1 MADRID
7 SFKVIC
13 SGGLNSNENHL
24 DLSDNKPGA
33 ATRLVNYEPS
43 LFGGYRR
50 VEGFE
55 LYDADYPEVDD
66 VNNAGSA
73 EGKVLGLAIFKDD
86 VSNLT
91 KIIAARKDV
100 GATTYSFYYYTP
112 LIGWRPFTLDHSIV
126 RNTTDGVRT
135 VEKLR
140 HVSFN
145 FGTGNRICFVDGVN
159 PAIVYDG
166 QHWEE
171 LRSTGTGGNPAD
183 AGHTTNTG
191 GGDQCLDAPA
201 LVDVFANHL
210 FLAGDETNRAT
221 IAHSAPTNTA
231 SPYGYYDFTNANAA
245 GQLAAGFD
253 VVQIKPFR
261 DNLFVFGSNGIKKVA
276 ADVTSGFVTDQVTAN
291 VGCISRD
298 SVLEIGGDLMFLAPD
313 GFRPVAGTARIGD
326 VELETVSK
334 SIQGLLVNTIQNFNM
349 DTINGVVIR
358 SKSQIRYFVGDDTI
372 DTPDS
377 LGIIGGLSDSTGSI
391 SWEFGELLGIRAS
404 CATSDYIGTEEFVLH
419 GDYDGKVYRQERNT
433 TFNGADIVAVYAT
446 PYLDFG
452 ETEERKVL
460 RKINT
465 FIRAEGP
472 LEMNL
477 SVAFDWGDYNTAR
490 PSTYSQASE
499 GGPTVFGGRNIT
511 YNGANVVYGGSSKP
525 IMTSDIQG
533 SGFSIKATY
542 VTVGNF
548 EPYSIQG
555 IVFEYSTAGRR

>member
-55 LYDADYPEVDD
+55 LYDAAYPEVDD

-221 IAHSAPTNTA
+221 IAHSAPTNSA
-231 SPYGYYDFTNANAA
+231 SPYGYYAFTNANAA

-334 SIQGLLVNTIQNFNM
+334 SIQGLLVNTIQNFDM

-404 CATSDYIGTEEFVLH
+404 CATSDYIGTEEFVIH

-490 PSTYSQASE
+490 PSTYSQSSE

-542 VTVGNF
+542 VTVGDF

>member
-55 LYDADYPEVDD
+55 LYDAAYPEVDD

-191 GGDQCLDAPA
+191 GGDQCLDAPS

-210 FLAGDETNRAT
+210 FLAGDETSRAT
-221 IAHSAPTNTA
+221 IAHSAPTNSA

-334 SIQGLLVNTIQNFNM
+334 SIQGLLVNTIQNFDM

-419 GDYDGKVYRQERNT
+419 GDYAGKVYRQERNT

-490 PSTYSQASE
+490 PSTYSQSSE

-542 VTVGNF
+542 VTVGDF

>member
-221 IAHSAPTNTA
+221 IAHSAPTSSA

-326 VELETVSK
+326 V
-334 SIQGLLVNTIQNFNM
+334 
-349 DTINGVVIR
+349 
-358 SKSQIRYFVGDDTI
+358 
-372 DTPDS
+372 
-377 LGIIGGLSDSTGSI
+377 
-391 SWEFGELLGIRAS
+391 
-404 CATSDYIGTEEFVLH
+404 
-419 GDYDGKVYRQERNT
+419 
-433 TFNGADIVAVYAT
+433 
-446 PYLDFG
+446 
-452 ETEERKVL
+452 
-460 RKINT
+460 
-465 FIRAEGP
+465 
-472 LEMNL
+472 
-477 SVAFDWGDYNTAR
+477 
-490 PSTYSQASE
+490 
-499 GGPTVFGGRNIT
+499 
-511 YNGANVVYGGSSKP
+511 
-525 IMTSDIQG
+525 
-533 SGFSIKATY
+533 
-542 VTVGNF
+542 
-548 EPYSIQG
+548 
-555 IVFEYSTAGRR
+555 

>member
-221 IAHSAPTNTA
+221 IAHSAPTNSA

-253 VVQIKPFR
+253 VIQIKPFR

-334 SIQGLLVNTIQNFNM
+334 SIQGLLVNTIQNFDM

>member
-55 LYDADYPEVDD
+55 LYDAAYPAVDD

-191 GGDQCLDAPA
+191 GGDQCLDAPS

-210 FLAGDETNRAT
+210 FLAGDETSRAT
-221 IAHSAPTNTA
+221 IAHSAPTNSA

-334 SIQGLLVNTIQNFNM
+334 SIQGLLVNTIQNFDM

-433 TFNGADIVAVYAT
+433 TFNGADIVAVYST

-490 PSTYSQASE
+490 PSTYSQSSE

-542 VTVGNF
+542 VTVGDF

>member
-55 LYDADYPEVDD
+55 LYDAAYPEVDD

-221 IAHSAPTNTA
+221 IAHSAPTNSA

-245 GQLAAGFD
+245 GQLASGFD

-334 SIQGLLVNTIQNFNM
+334 SIQGLLVNTIQNFDM

-542 VTVGNF
+542 VTVGDF

>member
-221 IAHSAPTNTA
+221 IAHSAPTNSA

-334 SIQGLLVNTIQNFNM
+334 SIQGLLVNTIQNFDM

-542 VTVGNF
+542 VTVGDF

>member
-221 IAHSAPTNTA
+221 IAHSAPTSSA

-334 SIQGLLVNTIQNFNM
+334 SIQGLLVNTIQNFDM

-542 VTVGNF
+542 VTVGDF

>member
-55 LYDADYPEVDD
+55 LYDAAYPEVDD

-221 IAHSAPTNTA
+221 IAHSAPTTSA

-334 SIQGLLVNTIQNFNM
+334 SIQGLLVNTIQNFDM

-490 PSTYSQASE
+490 PSTYSQSSE

>member
-7 SFKVIC
+7 SYKVIC

-24 DLSDNKPGA
+24 DLSDNRPGA

-50 VEGFE
+50 IEGFE
-55 LYDADYPEVDD
+55 LYDSDYGEVDD
-66 VNNAGSA
+66 VNNVGSA
-73 EGKVLGLAIFKDD
+73 EGKVLGVAIFKDD

-100 GATTYSFYYYTP
+100 GTDTYSFYYHTP
-112 LIGWRPFTLDHSIV
+112 LVGWRPFTLDHSIV
-126 RNTTDGVRT
+126 RSTTDGTRT

-140 HVSFN
+140 HVTFN

-183 AGHTTNTG
+183 SGHTTNTG

-210 FLAGDETNRAT
+210 FLAGDETNRAS

-231 SPYGYYDFTNANAA
+231 SPYGYYDFRVASGA
-245 GQLAAGFD
+245 GQIAAGFD

-261 DNLFVFGSNGIKKVA
+261 DNLFVFGSNGIKKIA
-276 ADVTSGFVTDQVTAN
+276 TDVTSGFVTDQVTAN
-291 VGCISRD
+291 VGCIARD

-358 SKSQIRYFVGDDTI
+358 SKSQIRYFVGDSAI

-391 SWEFGELLGIRAS
+391 AWEFGEVLGIRTS

-419 GDYDGKVYRQERNT
+419 GDYDGKVYRQERGT
-433 TFNGADIVAVYAT
+433 DFNGSDIVAIYAT

-490 PSTYSQASE
+490 PSTYSQSSE

-511 YNGANVVYGGSSKP
+511 YDGANVVYGGSSKP